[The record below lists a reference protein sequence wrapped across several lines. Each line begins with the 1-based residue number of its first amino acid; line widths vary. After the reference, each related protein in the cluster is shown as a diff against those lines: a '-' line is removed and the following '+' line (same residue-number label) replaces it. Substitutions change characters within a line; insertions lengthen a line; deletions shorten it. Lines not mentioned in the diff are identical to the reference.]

1 MGSTAA
7 GNEKWSVTKL
17 AGSYKLLQTYS
28 RPVYNYVSGLP
39 TDLEPKESDGLALV
53 YSGSRW

>member
-39 TDLEPKESDGLALV
+39 TDLAKLNV
-53 YSGSRW
+53 QTYIR